1 MVRNPQFTN
10 ATLLQICKEYDK
22 QRLES
27 REKGGQRHGRGPG
40 NGTGWRSAAAGA
52 SPGRQAGKAMARRA
66 AAAAAQCCHC
76 CAWETHTHPI
86 KASAKAS
93 GRGGRNT
100 PPLLPLHT
108 PAHCLP
114 PSRAHRYDEPAASQ
128 PAGRGGLS
136 SFTPCSLLV

>member
-52 SPGRQAGKAMARRA
+52 LPGRQAGTIWRGGQQQQPRSAVTAVLERP
-66 AAAAAQCCHC
+66 
-76 CAWETHTHPI
+76 THT
-86 KASAKAS
+86 
-93 GRGGRNT
+93 R
-100 PPLLPLHT
+100 
-108 PAHCLP
+108 
-114 PSRAHRYDEPAASQ
+114 
-128 PAGRGGLS
+128 
-136 SFTPCSLLV
+136 